1 MAEVVGERSPN
12 DPRPATARPV
22 GTVDRVVADDGSVE
36 VWQITRRV
44 GRPEPNRLDRLRG
57 QLAWLK
63 ANRDSVK
70 EPYPG
75 HTDDIIETLENDIQ
89 KLTRK

>member
-1 MAEVVGERSPN
+1 MVMERSPH
-12 DPRPATARPV
+12 DPRPSTARPV

-36 VWQITRRV
+36 VWQLVRRTPI
-44 GRPEPNRLDRLRG
+44 PEPDKMSRLKG
-57 QLAWLK
+57 QLRWLM

-75 HTDDIIETLENDIQ
+75 HTDEIIETLERDIK
-89 KLTRK
+89 KLEKS